1 MTIKQNKKNSS
12 CRYESTSSDDSS
24 SESSDEAS
32 DSSEYHEAR
41 EKLPESSGQHRQTT
55 GHSQAAAQP
64 PESNTVPQHAAA
76 AAATATTTT
85 TTTPAVV
92 LPDSASYQPAP
103 ADTKPP
109 EKPPRSP
116 AVSAID
122 TVASAPS
129 EDPIAKEVSNTSMQ
143 EVTSASTGP
152 APQQSS
158 APKASQ
164 VAQQQYTVQS
174 EPADLKP
181 AATSSGGDTA
191 SKQTR

>member
-1 MTIKQNKKNSS
+1 MTIKQNLKKSS

-92 LPDSASYQPAP
+92 LPDSASNQ
-103 ADTKPP
+103 PP